1 MEKKL
6 QKPIQSIQRAVRILD
21 CFTPTTPS
29 LPLSAISEK
38 TGLNINTTR
47 GIVNTLLE
55 NQLLLR
61 DRETGYY
68 KLGYYFVTKAAMI
81 HQDIDRYIELF
92 KPLVDAIAEKY
103 HFSASLQ
110 MVYQNQIF
118 SVYCAYPT
126 KQAYYIV
133 MSEYTDLPLH
143 ATSSGKLLLLDQ
155 ITHGREKVL
164 QNLDFKAY
172 TPRSL
177 RSRDALQQ
185 QLRTIQKNGYA
196 TEIEEFVND
205 VGSLAVP
212 LYDENDRLLL
222 TLSATFFVKSL
233 PQVKDDLLADFNQAA
248 ETWKQARLKEVKK

>member
-1 MEKKL
+1 MGKKL
-6 QKPIQSIQRAVRILD
+6 QKPIQSIQRAVQILD

-29 LPLSAISEK
+29 LPLPAISEK

-55 NQLLLR
+55 SQLLLR

-155 ITHGREKVL
+155 ISHGREDLLEK
-164 QNLDFKAY
+164 QEFKAF

-177 RSRDALQQ
+177 RSSDALRI
-185 QLRTIQKNGYA
+185 QLQSIQRNGYS

-212 LYDENDRLLL
+212 LYDEKGRLLL
-222 TLSATFFVKSL
+222 TLSATFFVKSF
-233 PQVKDDLLADFNQAA
+233 PQVREHLLADFRQAMK
-248 ETWKQARLKEVKK
+248 TWKEVRHKEVTR

>member
-1 MEKKL
+1 M
-6 QKPIQSIQRAVRILD
+6 QILD

-29 LPLSAISEK
+29 LPLPAISEK

-55 NQLLLR
+55 SQLLLR

-155 ITHGREKVL
+155 ISHGREDLLEK
-164 QNLDFKAY
+164 QEFKAF

-177 RSRDALQQ
+177 RSSDALRI
-185 QLRTIQKNGYA
+185 QLQSIQRNGYS

-212 LYDENDRLLL
+212 LYDEKGRLLL
-222 TLSATFFVKSL
+222 TLSATFFVKSF
-233 PQVKDDLLADFNQAA
+233 PQVREHLLADFRQAMK
-248 ETWKQARLKEVKK
+248 TWKEVRHKEVTR

>member
-6 QKPIQSIQRAVRILD
+6 QKPIQSIQRAVQILD

-29 LPLSAISEK
+29 LPLPAISEK

-68 KLGYYFVTKAAMI
+68 KLCYYFVTKAAMI

-155 ITHGREKVL
+155 ISHGREDLLEK
-164 QNLDFKAY
+164 QEFKAF
-172 TPRSL
+172 TPRSI
-177 RSRDALQQ
+177 RSSDALRI
-185 QLRTIQKNGYA
+185 QLQSIQKNGYS

-212 LYDENDRLLL
+212 LYDEKGRLLL
-222 TLSATFFVKSL
+222 TLSATFFVKSF
-233 PQVKDDLLADFNQAA
+233 PQVREHLLADFRQAMK
-248 ETWKQARLKEVKK
+248 TWKEVRHKEVTR

>member
-6 QKPIQSIQRAVRILD
+6 QKPIQSIQRAVQILD
-21 CFTPTTPS
+21 CFTPTDPS

-47 GIVNTLLE
+47 GLVNTLVE
-55 NQLLLR
+55 SQLLLR
-61 DRETGYY
+61 DQDTGCY
-68 KLGYYFVTKAAMI
+68 KLGYYFVTKASMI
-81 HQDIDRYIELF
+81 RQDIDRYVELF
-92 KPLVDAIAEKY
+92 KPLVDAAAEKY

-155 ITHGREKVL
+155 ITHGRKKL
-164 QNLDFKAY
+164 LDQLEYKAF
-172 TPRSL
+172 TPASI
-177 RSRDALQQ
+177 RSRE
-185 QLRTIQKNGYA
+185 QLEAQLKTIKKNGYS

-212 LYDENDRLLL
+212 LYDEKGRLLL

-233 PQVKDDLLADFNQAA
+233 PKIKEDLLKYFQKAID
-248 ETWKQARLKEVKK
+248 TWKQVLKKGECL

>member
-6 QKPIQSIQRAVRILD
+6 QKPIQSIQRAVQILD
-21 CFTPTTPS
+21 CFTPTTPC

-61 DRETGYY
+61 ERETGNY
-68 KLGYYFVTKAAMI
+68 KLGYYFVSKAAMI

-92 KPLVDAIAEKY
+92 KPTVDAVAEKY
-103 HFSASLQ
+103 HFSAILQ
-110 MVYQNQIF
+110 LVYQNQIF

-155 ITHGREKVL
+155 ITHGKESL
-164 QNLDFKAY
+164 LDELEFKAY
-172 TPRSL
+172 TPRSIRTCDQL
-177 RSRDALQQ
+177 RQ
-185 QLRTIQKNGYA
+185 QLLAIQRKGYS
-196 TEIEEFVND
+196 TESEEFVSD

-212 LYDENDRLLL
+212 LYDEKGRLLL
-222 TLSATFFVKSL
+222 TLSATFFVKCL
-233 PQVKDDLLADFNQAA
+233 PMVKEALLADFRKAA
-248 ETWKQARLKEVKK
+248 DAWQARLRKESKA

>member
-6 QKPIQSIQRAVRILD
+6 QKPIQSIQRAVQILD

-29 LPLSAISEK
+29 LPLPAISEK

-55 NQLLLR
+55 SQLLLR

-81 HQDIDRYIELF
+81 HQDIDSYIELF

-133 MSEYTDLPLH
+133 MSKYTDLPLH

-155 ITHGREKVL
+155 ISHGREDLLEK
-164 QNLDFKAY
+164 QEFKAF

-177 RSRDALQQ
+177 RSSDALRI
-185 QLRTIQKNGYA
+185 QLQSIQRNGYS
-196 TEIEEFVND
+196 TEIEEFIND

-212 LYDENDRLLL
+212 LYDEKGRLLL
-222 TLSATFFVKSL
+222 TLSATFFVKSF
-233 PQVKDDLLADFNQAA
+233 PQVREHLLADFRQAMK
-248 ETWKQARLKEVKK
+248 TWKEVRHKEVTR

>member
-61 DRETGYY
+61 ERETGYY
-68 KLGYYFVTKAAMI
+68 KLGYYFVTKADMI
-81 HQDIDRYIELF
+81 HQDIDRYIEFF
-92 KPLVDAIAEKY
+92 KPLVDAVAEKY

-110 MVYQNQIF
+110 LVYQNQVF

-164 QNLDFKAY
+164 QDLDFKAY

-177 RSRDALQQ
+177 RSVDQLLQQ
-185 QLRTIQKNGYA
+185 LHTIEKEGYS

>member
-29 LPLSAISEK
+29 LPLSAISEQ

-47 GIVNTLLE
+47 GIVNTLVE
-55 NQLLLR
+55 SQLLLR

-68 KLGYYFVTKAAMI
+68 KLGYYFVTKADMI
-81 HQDIDRYIELF
+81 HQDIDRYVDLF
-92 KPLVDAIAEKY
+92 KPLVNAIAEKY

-155 ITHGREKVL
+155 VTHGGEALL
-164 QNLDFKAY
+164 QKLEFKAY

-177 RSRDALQQ
+177 QSLDALKQ
-185 QLRTIQKNGYA
+185 QLRTIQKDGYA
-196 TEIEEFVND
+196 TESEEFVND

-212 LYDENDRLLL
+212 LYDENGRLLL

-233 PQVKDDLLADFNQAA
+233 PQVKEHLLADFQKAM
-248 ETWKQARLKEVKK
+248 ETWKEARQKEVKS

>member
-6 QKPIQSIQRAVRILD
+6 QKPIQSIQRAVQILD
-21 CFTPTTPS
+21 CFTPTDPS

-47 GIVNTLLE
+47 GLVNTLVE
-55 NQLLLR
+55 SQLLLR
-61 DRETGYY
+61 DQDTGCY
-68 KLGYYFVTKAAMI
+68 KLGYYFVTKASMI
-81 HQDIDRYIELF
+81 RQDIDRYVELF
-92 KPLVDAIAEKY
+92 KPLVDAAAEKY

-155 ITHGREKVL
+155 ITHGRKKL
-164 QNLDFKAY
+164 LDQLEYKAF
-172 TPRSL
+172 TPASI
-177 RSRDALQQ
+177 RSRE
-185 QLRTIQKNGYA
+185 QLEAQLKTIKKNGYA

-212 LYDENDRLLL
+212 LYDEKGRLLL

-233 PQVKDDLLADFNQAA
+233 SKIKDDLLKDFQKAI
-248 ETWKQARLKEVKK
+248 ETWKLTLKKGENQ

>member
-6 QKPIQSIQRAVRILD
+6 QKPIQSIQRAVQIID

-55 NQLLLR
+55 SQLLLR
-61 DRETGYY
+61 DRDTGYY

-164 QNLDFKAY
+164 QELDFKAY

-177 RSRDALQQ
+177 RSIDQLLQQ
-185 QLRTIQKNGYA
+185 LHTIEKEGYS

-248 ETWKQARLKEVKK
+248 ETWKQTRLKEVKK

>member
-1 MEKKL
+1 ML
-6 QKPIQSIQRAVRILD
+6 
-21 CFTPTTPS
+21 T
-29 LPLSAISEK
+29 SA
-38 TGLNINTTR
+38 TTR

-55 NQLLLR
+55 SQLLLR

-155 ITHGREKVL
+155 ISHGREDLLEK
-164 QNLDFKAY
+164 QEFKAF

-177 RSRDALQQ
+177 RSSDALRI
-185 QLRTIQKNGYA
+185 QLQSIQRNGYS

-212 LYDENDRLLL
+212 LYDEKGRLLL
-222 TLSATFFVKSL
+222 TLSATFFVKSF
-233 PQVKDDLLADFNQAA
+233 PQVREHLLADFRQAMK
-248 ETWKQARLKEVKK
+248 TWKEVRHKEVTR